1 MIKRK
6 QKIKSNPNIQTTSRK
21 KQNDSSNSETEE
33 SAVGVSYRSNRS
45 AAPAGPA
52 DQGATA
58 VIVSN
63 WEMNINVVLIY
74 WLAGNRY
81 WER

>member
-6 QKIKSNPNIQTTSRK
+6 HKIKSNPNVQTTSRK
-21 KQNDSSNSETEE
+21 KHSTNDSSNSETDEKI
-33 SAVGVSYRSNRS
+33 VGVSYKSNRS

-58 VIVSN
+58 VLVSN
-63 WEMNINVVLIY
+63 FLY
-74 WLAGNRY
+74 S
-81 WER
+81 